1 MASFKDSCRGI
12 SVAKSGASIG
22 QCDSEGLNYL
32 AGQRKDIMAQQDQI
46 QQKIAVQN
54 LLFLELLKLSIL
66 YREYAEDD
74 TRKQKIEHV
83 HQKFL
88 YICKTRLYVN
98 SSVELLDAHTWRC
111 CWM

>member
-1 MASFKDSCRGI
+1 
-12 SVAKSGASIG
+12 
-22 QCDSEGLNYL
+22 
-32 AGQRKDIMAQQDQI
+32 MAQQDQI

-66 YREYAEDD
+66 YRKYAEDY

-98 SSVELLDAHTWRC
+98 SFFWAFGCSHLEVLLDVGKEF
-111 CWM
+111 